1 MSTAAPPTAA
11 PPTAPRSAMFI
22 VFLVV
27 FIDLLGFGIVLPL
40 LPRYAD
46 TFLGGFTPTAKGVII
61 GLLYSSFSIMQFLFA
76 PTWGRLSDRVG
87 RRPVLLIGLGGS
99 VAFYALFAFASNLPA
114 EAAPLAVMLL
124 LLSRVG
130 AGVAGASISTAAAV
144 IADCTTPEKRAKGM
158 ALIGA
163 AFGIGFTF
171 GPLIAYAGL
180 ITFREQ
186 PWAPGAVASGLSL
199 VALVLA
205 VVLLPET
212 LPPGPKPPRTGFDLR
227 RTLAVLRD
235 PAVGPLIVIYFLVI
249 FAFANFEGTLSLFT
263 GSAFGLKADDNFLV
277 FAYIGFVLMV
287 AQGGIYRPLAGRRSE
302 DYFLKLGTGLMLL
315 GMGGLVLVA
324 YGTYQLRPQTIEF
337 AETAQTVT
345 IRPLTD
351 LTTGLKPLFYLCVTV
366 AVTGFAFVNPS
377 ISSLVS
383 RRADPARQGEIL
395 GVNQS
400 ASALGR
406 ICGPFV
412 GNVVFQWD
420 EARTWPFAVAAGL
433 LVFVLGL
440 TPAVNPPPPSEEPA
454 GG

>member
-1 MSTAAPPTAA
+1 MSSAAPPV
-11 PPTAPRSAMFI
+11 PEKAPRSAMMI

-40 LPRYAD
+40 LPRFAD
-46 TFLGGFTPTAKGVII
+46 TFLGGFEPTAKGVII

-76 PTWGRLSDRVG
+76 PTWGRLSDRIG
-87 RRPVLLIGLGGS
+87 RRPVLLIGLAGS
-99 VAFYALFAFASNLPA
+99 VGFYALFAFASALDRDQA
-114 EAAPLAVMLL
+114 TLAVMLL

-130 AGVAGASISTAAAV
+130 AGIAGANISTAAAV
-144 IADCTTPEKRAKGM
+144 IADCTPPEKRAKGM

-171 GPLIAYAGL
+171 GPLIAFAGMV
-180 ITFREQ
+180 TFQKE
-186 PWAPGAVASGLSL
+186 PWAPGAIAAGLSF
-199 VALVLA
+199 VAMLLA
-205 VVLLPET
+205 LKLLPET
-212 LPPGPKPPRTGFDLR
+212 LPAGPKPPREGFDIG
-227 RTLAVLRD
+227 RTLAVLRN
-235 PAVGPLIVIYFLVI
+235 PAVGPLIVVYFLAI

-263 GSAFGLKADDNFLV
+263 ESAFKLNEKDNFLV

-287 AQGGIYRPLAGRRSE
+287 AQGGVYRPLAGRRSE
-302 DYFLKLGTGLMLL
+302 DYLLKLGTGMMLL
-315 GMGGLVLVA
+315 GLGGLILVA
-324 YGTYQLRPQTIEF
+324 YGTYYLRPQTIDGPIPGSTMVIKPISDL
-337 AETAQTVT
+337 ATA
-345 IRPLTD
+345 
-351 LTTGLKPLFYLCVTV
+351 LKPLFYLCVTV

-412 GNVVFQWD
+412 GNVVFQWSD
-420 EARTWPFAVAAGL
+420 SRMGPFVVATLL
-433 LVFVLGL
+433 LVLVLGMTPAL
-440 TPAVNPPPPSEEPA
+440 TPAEQEPSPN